1 MPNLES
7 LDSELTLDNL
17 DLELKTTFNILKEAN
32 ISSNED
38 LKTFLNDNY
47 FLEKNKNKNEYNVL
61 ILIKLSEPTDKLLN
75 YITTNL
81 GSNAKKVSKFITSKD
96 ICPYIKTLNVG
107 EDVYT
112 LAKELGLILIPLSIA
127 GTIAIPI
134 TTSFLLIFSG
144 LITKYGVSFICP

>member
-17 DLELKTTFNILKEAN
+17 DLKLKTTFNILEEAN

-38 LKTFLNDNY
+38 LKKFLNDIY
-47 FLEKNKNKNEYNVL
+47 FLEKNKNEYNML
-61 ILIKLSEPTDKLLN
+61 IRIKMSKSTELLN
-75 YITTNL
+75 DIKTNL
-81 GSNAKKVSKFITSKD
+81 TFNAKKVFKFITSKD

-112 LAKELGLILIPLSIA
+112 LAKELGLILIPLSIT

-144 LITKYGVSFICP
+144 LIIKYGVSFICP